1 MGPVPCFLSPLGKD
15 SPTVEDTVAQLDDE
29 KSQRLSSVRAT
40 AYRHDAHNDQRAA
53 VTPAAQADAR
63 YEAQAAE
70 TMTASRRVRQCFA
83 GGSVAAAGTMLYLQ
97 PDKIIKKLRREQRS
111 KTHVIGQIGT
121 QLGTPQLCVGETPC
135 PAVRPDS
142 PICYS
147 NPTTRNGHRSSTTY
161 SKK

>member
-1 MGPVPCFLSPLGKD
+1 MRS
-15 SPTVEDTVAQLDDE
+15 Q
-29 KSQRLSSVRAT
+29 QRLSSVRAT

-83 GGSVAAAGTMLYLQ
+83 GGSVAAAGKMLYLQ

-111 KTHVIGQIGT
+111 KTHVIGHIGT
-121 QLGTPQLCVGETPC
+121 QLGTPQLWVGETPC
-135 PAVRPDS
+135 ADIVFAALAHCVGRVRRRRPKSTYVDDS
-142 PICYS
+142 GLGIPRALQK
-147 NPTTRNGHRSSTTY
+147 NQARNLARY
-161 SKK
+161 CLVVRK

>member
-1 MGPVPCFLSPLGKD
+1 MRS
-15 SPTVEDTVAQLDDE
+15 Q
-29 KSQRLSSVRAT
+29 QRLSSVRAT

-83 GGSVAAAGTMLYLQ
+83 GGSVAAAGKMLYLQ

-111 KTHVIGQIGT
+111 KTHVIGHIGT
-121 QLGTPQLCVGETPC
+121 QLGTPQLCVGETPWLEKRAKESQWKYRSALVYNDVHGSGE
-135 PAVRPDS
+135 PSRLHRAVVW
-142 PICYS
+142 
-147 NPTTRNGHRSSTTY
+147 RSEESLARVDARA
-161 SKK
+161 SECH

>member
-1 MGPVPCFLSPLGKD
+1 MGPVPYFQSPLGKD

-83 GGSVAAAGTMLYLQ
+83 GGSVAAAGKMLYLQ

-111 KTHVIGQIGT
+111 KTHVIGHIGN
-121 QLGTPQLCVGETPC
+121 QLGTPQLCVGETPWTIPLGRMPVAATWRW
-135 PAVRPDS
+135 PAVLF
-142 PICYS
+142 
-147 NPTTRNGHRSSTTY
+147 
-161 SKK
+161 

>member
-1 MGPVPCFLSPLGKD
+1 MRS
-15 SPTVEDTVAQLDDE
+15 Q
-29 KSQRLSSVRAT
+29 QRLSSVRAT

-83 GGSVAAAGTMLYLQ
+83 GGSVAAAGKMLYLQ

-111 KTHVIGQIGT
+111 KTHVIGHIGN
-121 QLGTPQLCVGETPC
+121 QLGTGKRAVLGGGEIPCTYLCT
-135 PAVRPDS
+135 AV
-142 PICYS
+142 
-147 NPTTRNGHRSSTTY
+147 
-161 SKK
+161 

>member
-1 MGPVPCFLSPLGKD
+1 MRS
-15 SPTVEDTVAQLDDE
+15 Q
-29 KSQRLSSVRAT
+29 QRLSSVRAT

-83 GGSVAAAGTMLYLQ
+83 GGSVAAAGKMLYLQ

-111 KTHVIGQIGT
+111 KTHVIGHIGT

-135 PAVRPDS
+135 NR
-142 PICYS
+142 
-147 NPTTRNGHRSSTTY
+147 RNCDGARHKDREWAPGRCPHRTWQVPRELPMKY
-161 SKK
+161 ALH

>member
-1 MGPVPCFLSPLGKD
+1 MRS
-15 SPTVEDTVAQLDDE
+15 Q
-29 KSQRLSSVRAT
+29 QRLSSVRAT

-83 GGSVAAAGTMLYLQ
+83 GGSVAAAGKMLYLQ

-111 KTHVIGQIGT
+111 KTHVIGQIGN
-121 QLGTPQLCVGETPC
+121 QLGTGKRAVLGGGENPWPVSHAALATPC
-135 PAVRPDS
+135 GRKCISVRG
-142 PICYS
+142 
-147 NPTTRNGHRSSTTY
+147 R
-161 SKK
+161 

>member
-1 MGPVPCFLSPLGKD
+1 MRS
-15 SPTVEDTVAQLDDE
+15 Q
-29 KSQRLSSVRAT
+29 QRLSSVRAT

-83 GGSVAAAGTMLYLQ
+83 GGSVAAAGKMLYLQ

-111 KTHVIGQIGT
+111 KTHVIGHIGT
-121 QLGTPQLCVGETPC
+121 QLGTPQLCVGETPWRS
-135 PAVRPDS
+135 ASGGGKNVRGWRHGDVLV
-142 PICYS
+142 
-147 NPTTRNGHRSSTTY
+147 
-161 SKK
+161 